1 MRVSMNWLRT
11 LAASPL
17 SNEAL
22 GLRLTMA
29 GLEVEESEAA
39 APAFNNVVVGHIVAM
54 QKHPDADKLNV
65 CSVDV
70 GDGTN
75 RQIVCGAPNAAVGL
89 RVPCALPGAQLPGG
103 LKIKEAQLRGVQSQG
118 MLCSAKELGISVDHG
133 GLLELEADEQGNA
146 PNAGT
151 DFRALLDLD
160 DTVITFKVTPNRAD
174 CLSMLGVAREVAGL
188 TGVPLNAPVMKTPT
202 VTLTEVIP
210 VKIEAPD
217 LCGRFSGRVIRGV
230 NAKAATPAWMK
241 RRLERTGQRSISA
254 LVDISNYVMLELG
267 RPSHVFDLDKIQ
279 GGLTVRWAKQ
289 GESLKLLNGQTVELA
304 SDVGVIADDTGVES
318 LAGIMGGDSTAV
330 SLDTTS
336 VYVEA
341 AFWWPNAVAG
351 RSRRYNFATDAGY
364 RFERGV
370 DFATTAE
377 HADYISYL
385 IQLICGGQCGPID
398 DQTTGLPKRDPVRMR
413 LARADK
419 IIGVQVQDPLGKLK
433 SLGLDA
439 RLDGDCLV
447 VQPPSY
453 RFDLN
458 IEEDIIE
465 ELARLHGLENLPIK
479 PPVASASI
487 SPRSGSRAAQ
497 WELRRSIARR
507 DYMEVVNFSFVPS
520 SLLKQLI
527 PADDPIKVL
536 NPITD
541 QMDVMRT
548 SLWAGLVLNAQHN
561 LNRKAER
568 IRLFEIGRTFHRDP
582 SAKAGPLD
590 VDGIYQPWRLAMLVM
605 GPLVSEQWG
614 AKAGVVDFFDLKGDF
629 EAVLGSSVRTIKAQH
644 PCLHPGQSAQIEL
657 EGRFCGWVGA
667 LHPALV
673 QSLELPFTPVLLECE
688 LDPVVARKLT
698 AFQDISKFPAVTRD
712 LALVVADE
720 IPAQTVLDAIQQ
732 FCGENSTTAYVTNV
746 ILFDEYRGKGLE
758 NKEKSLAFRV
768 LMQDTS
774 KTLSDQEIDSAVG
787 SIIEAMRAKVGAK
800 LRS

>member
-11 LAASPL
+11 LADSPL

-29 GLEVEESEAA
+29 GLEVEETEAA
-39 APAFNNVVVGHIVAM
+39 APPFSHVVVGHIVAM
-54 QKHPDADKLNV
+54 EKHPDADKLNV

-89 RVPCALPGAQLPGG
+89 RVPCALPGAELPGG
-103 LKIKEAQLRGVQSQG
+103 FQIKEAKLRGVQSQG

-133 GLLELEADEQGNA
+133 GLLELENDANGQ
-146 PNAGT
+146 PPKAGG
-151 DFRALLDLD
+151 DFRLLLDLD
-160 DTVITFKVTPNRAD
+160 DSVITFKVTPNRAD

-188 TGVPLNAPVMKTPT
+188 TGVPLKAPEMKVPT
-202 VTLTEVIP
+202 VSLTEIVP
-210 VKIEAPD
+210 VHIEAPD
-217 LCGRFSGRVIRGV
+217 LCGRFSGRIIRGV
-230 NAKAATPAWMK
+230 NAKAPTPSWMK
-241 RRLERTGQRSISA
+241 RRLERAGQRSISA

-267 RPSHVFDLDKIQ
+267 RPSHVFDLDKIH

-289 GESLKLLNGQTVELA
+289 GETLKLLNGQTVELTG
-304 SDVGVIADDTGVES
+304 DVGVIADSTGVES

-351 RSRRYNFATDAGY
+351 RARRYNFATDASY

-370 DFATTAE
+370 DFATTVQ

-385 IQLICGGQCGPID
+385 IQSICGGQCGPMD

-419 IIGVQVQDPLGKLK
+419 IIGVQVQDPVGKLTK
-433 SLGLDA
+433 LGLDA
-439 RLDGDCLV
+439 KLDGDCIV

-479 PPVASASI
+479 PPMASAVI
-487 SPRSGSRAAQ
+487 NARSGTRAAQ
-497 WELRRSIARR
+497 WELRRAIARR

-520 SLLKQLI
+520 GLMKQLV
-527 PADDPIKVL
+527 PNDEPVKVL

-548 SLWAGLVLNAQHN
+548 SLWAGLILNAQHN

-568 IRLFEIGRTFHRDP
+568 IRLFEIGRSFHRNP
-582 SAKAGPLD
+582 AAKAGPLAVEGFD
-590 VDGIYQPWRLAMLVM
+590 QPWRLAMLAM
-605 GPLVSEQWG
+605 GPLLAEQWG
-614 AKAGVVDFFDLKGDF
+614 AKTSVVDFFDLKGDF
-629 EAVLGSSVRTIKAQH
+629 EALLGGAVRTVKASN
-644 PCLHPGQSAQIEL
+644 PCLHPGQSAQIEID
-657 EGRFCGWVGA
+657 GQACGWIGA

-673 QSLELPFTPVLLECE
+673 QSLELPFTPVLLECL
-688 LDPVVARKLT
+688 LDPVIARKLT
-698 AFQDISKFPAVTRD
+698 AYKDISKFPAVTRD
-712 LALVVADE
+712 LALVVSDE
-720 IPAQTVLDAIQQ
+720 IAAQTVLDEIKKY
-732 FCGENSTTAYVTNV
+732 CGENSTTAYVTNV

-774 KTLSDQEIDSAVG
+774 KTLSDQEIDLAVS
-787 SIIEAMRAKVGAK
+787 SIIEAMRARVGAK